1 MILIELGSNLGEGTG
16 SSWDSFEQSQQLK
29 VGKGVSKWRVNC
41 MANGMQ
47 LEQMVS
53 ERMERVVFP

>member
-1 MILIELGSNLGEGTG
+1 MIIELGSNLSEGVG
-16 SSWDSFEQSQQLK
+16 SSWDSFEQGQQLK
-29 VGKGVSKWRVNC
+29 VGKGASERRANC

-53 ERMERVVFP
+53 EQMERVVFP